1 MYGWI
6 WRRLPGKTGARLLAA
21 AVLVTVAVAVLWYVV
36 FPLLEPAMTV
46 EEVTVGR

>member
-1 MYGWI
+1 MYGWL
-6 WRRLPGKTGARLLAA
+6 WRRLPGNTGTRLLAA
-21 AVLVTVAVAVLWYVV
+21 GVLVAGVAAVLWYVV